1 MSAHLGAPP
10 GLSMP
15 ADLGAPPGLSLP
27 QARQAWTS
35 CTQSLYVVAVAV
47 LQHGGPG
54 HSNAGV
60 GLAGGLAF
68 VAAGKASKFENQSLL
83 P

>member
-1 MSAHLGAPP
+1 MSAHAGAPP

-35 CTQSLYVVAVAV
+35 CTQSLYVFAVAV
-47 LQHGGPG
+47 LQRAGPG
-54 HSNAGV
+54 HSTAGV

-68 VAAGKASKFENQSLL
+68 VGEGKASKFENQSLL

>member
-1 MSAHLGAPP
+1 MPEDLGAPP

-35 CTQSLYVVAVAV
+35 CTQSLYVVVVAV
-47 LQHGGPG
+47 LQQGGPG
-54 HSNAGV
+54 RSTAEV

-68 VAAGKASKFENQSLL
+68 LAGGKASKFENQSL
-83 P
+83 